1 MKKIIVLIAI
11 LFTVFSCQKEE
22 RTLVYYVAS
31 ERFDNPLNDILNK
44 GVWLIAKDSPDDE
57 WMVFHTRSVDGF
69 DYERGYEYTIE
80 VREVSLPEHTDALY
94 PKGFELIK
102 VISKVKADSVFPE
115 LLKENIYQ
123 E

>member
-1 MKKIIVLIAI
+1 MKKFVVILAI
-11 LFTVFSCQKEE
+11 LFTLLSCQKEE

-31 ERFDNPLNDILNK
+31 ERFDNPLNGILNR
-44 GVWLIAKDSPDDE
+44 GVWLIVKDSPDGE
-57 WMVFHTRSVDGF
+57 WVVFHTRSVDGF
-69 DYERGYEYTIE
+69 DYERGYEYIIK

-102 VISKVKADSVFPE
+102 VISKVQAESVFPE
-115 LLKENIYQ
+115 FLKENIYN